1 MTGDLKVDTAALEA
15 VARQLNGLSDQLTS
29 GGITHEWQPPVA
41 QPTGPATVAVT
52 AAANHVAGECAAN
65 LRVFGEDIARAARF
79 YAAIDTAEANQID
92 KMLPPK

>member
-15 VARQLNGLSDQLTS
+15 VARQLNGLSDRLTS

-65 LRVFGEDIARAARF
+65 LRVFAEDIARAAGF
-79 YAAIDTAEANQID
+79 YAAIDTAEGSKID
-92 KMLPPK
+92 QMLPPK